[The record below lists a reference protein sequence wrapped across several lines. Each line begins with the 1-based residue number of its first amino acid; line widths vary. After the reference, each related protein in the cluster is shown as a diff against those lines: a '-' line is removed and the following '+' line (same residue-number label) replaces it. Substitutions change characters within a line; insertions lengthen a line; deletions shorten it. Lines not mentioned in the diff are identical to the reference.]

1 MNNLTKRIISA
12 IVYGVLFIGCSIYS
26 GYTLMIFLTFIL
38 TLALTETY
46 HLSNFTSSIVL
57 KLIHHF
63 FGVLFFFF
71 VSLGFLS
78 RTYEILAFSIVP
90 IILSPIVCLFL
101 SKNDFVN
108 QLSRFLFSFLYPSLG
123 ISALFALGFAFNPSQ
138 YNPALILSVLVL
150 IWANDTFAYFTGMI
164 FGKHKL
170 AETISPKK
178 TWEGLFGG
186 LIFTVIISLVIHHF
200 YHSLIEPVSLG
211 IVIVISGTLGDLIES
226 KWKREAGVK
235 DSGTIMPGHGG
246 IFDRID
252 SIVLVAPVVFVYLY
266 FFKIL
271 NL

>member
-78 RTYEILAFSIVP
+78 RTCEILAFSIVP

-108 QLSRFLFSFLYPSLG
+108 QLARFIFSFLYPSLG

-150 IWANDTFAYFTGMI
+150 IWANDTFAYFTGML

-178 TWEGLFGG
+178 TWEGFFGG
-186 LIFTVIISLVIHHF
+186 LIFTVIV
-200 YHSLIEPVSLG
+200 V
-211 IVIVISGTLGDLIES
+211 VISGTLGDLIES